1 MVLLVRNDA
10 NLHDA
15 ANVMTTTLSGT
26 IQETIHQRLERLR
39 GQIRGVETACR
50 AKDPATISSGVP
62 AIDSLLPGGGYARG
76 SLAEWLAPAAG
87 CGAEWLA
94 LQLARRA
101 AADGGAIVIIDPRR
115 DFYPPAAVALGLR
128 LEQLV
133 IVQGR
138 RGDDL
143 YWAIDQALRCTA
155 VAAVWAAGSLGAAS
169 SNADPFLGNIDERWL
184 RRFQLSAEQSGAL
197 GIFVRHISVAR
208 QPTWCDIQWRV
219 ATPRLGSDSRIG
231 NDSRIGDDSQGELR
245 PISLQLL
252 KCRGATSA
260 GQTLDLELDT
270 RSGELRRAHKETD
283 RTAPVGQAF
292 KLRKASS

>member
-76 SLAEWLAPAAG
+76 SLVEWLAPAAG

-231 NDSRIGDDSQGELR
+231 DDSQGELR